1 MFARVDRVGRTELR
15 RTVDISIREGVFAQM
30 HMSLAGPGS
39 VFLTKLAAML
49 GASALQFSFLAA
61 IAQASQLFQPLGVA
75 VTRRLTSR
83 RKAVLAL
90 AGAGRALVPLY
101 GVLPLLLSRQ
111 PALTAFLCLY
121 FVSTSV
127 QAVAGNAWIG
137 WIGDMVPLRIRGR
150 FFARRNQVLMVAGLV
165 VAYLFAV
172 VVDLSDQKA
181 VGLARLIVDLARIHP
196 GPGAMP
202 LAFLTL
208 FVVAGSVGIV
218 ALAILARQPERPKRM
233 ETDSFSGLL
242 RMPFGDRNFRR
253 LLIYGVWWMLT
264 VGIGGPFWQPF
275 MLQKLHM
282 SVVQVQVYGT
292 LAAASALLSL
302 RFWGRLIDR
311 FGNKNAMRIAIVL
324 GSINPL
330 IWVFATRDTAWILY
344 LEGVSAGAMWAGA
357 GIVATSFVLAIAPSE
372 RRQIYSGLFGAAS
385 GLGMMLTI
393 LLSGVFLPPSVR
405 ALGLSLQPEQVLFLV
420 GGLARLT
427 SQIPLS
433 WVEEPAEV
441 PMRFVLRRVQQYAKV
456 RIVTLPAVM
465 VRTAGG
471 MRRIGSKTTRQQS
484 RPTSAG

>member
-1 MFARVDRVGRTELR
+1 MFVTVDRNRTELR
-15 RTVDISIREGVFAQM
+15 RTVDISIKEGVFAQM

-39 VFLTKLAAML
+39 VFLTKLAAFL

-61 IAQASQLFQPLGVA
+61 ITQASQLFQPLGVA

-83 RKAVLAL
+83 RKAVLVL
-90 AGAGRALVPLY
+90 AGVGRALVPLY
-101 GVLPLLLSRQ
+101 AVLPFLLPHQR
-111 PALTAFLCLY
+111 ALAVFLLLY

-150 FFARRNQVLMVAGLV
+150 FFARRNQVLMMAGLV
-165 VAYLFAV
+165 VAYLFSV
-172 VVDLSDQKA
+172 VVDLSEQKPA
-181 VGLARLIVDLARIHP
+181 GLARAIARLADIHP
-196 GPGAMP
+196 GP
-202 LAFLTL
+202 LALQLALLAL
-208 FVVAGSVGIV
+208 FVTAGAVGIV
-218 ALAILARQPERPKRM
+218 ALRILAKQPERPKRV
-233 ETDSFSGLL
+233 ETEPFSSLL
-242 RMPFGDRNFRR
+242 RIPFRDRNFKR
-253 LLIYGVWWMLT
+253 LLIYGIWWMVT

-282 SVVQVQVYGT
+282 SVVQIQVYGT

-311 FGNKNAMRIAIVL
+311 FGNKTAMRIAIVL
-324 GSINPL
+324 GSINPVV
-330 IWVFATRDTAWILY
+330 WVFATPGTTWILY
-344 LEGVSAGAMWAGA
+344 FEGVSAGAMWAGA
-357 GIVATSFVLAIAPSE
+357 GIVATSFVLAIAPPE

-393 LLSGVFLPPSVR
+393 LLSGVLLPPPVR
-405 ALGLSLQPEQVLFLV
+405 GLGLSLHPEQVLFLI
-420 GGLARLT
+420 GGVIRLT

-433 WVEEPAEV
+433 WVQEPAEV

-471 MRRIGSKTTRQQS
+471 LRRIGSKTVRFRSQPGS
-484 RPTSAG
+484 SG